1 MSKAIDPSQSC
12 AAPSPLGAWWNCEGQ
27 PYPVDRRKC
36 ENACVAQF
44 SLRRSGS
51 EMIAAMET
59 PDPDEEPLGT
69 VRAYAA
75 AQDLPPRAPEQRT
88 ARTGPVLLVLA
99 FVLLVAGGAV
109 VAWRLADRASS
120 PSATAP
126 GARTTASKGGA
137 RAAAAGSGSR
147 SAASRSRSAASRSRS
162 AAPRSRSA
170 APTSARGSV
179 VAVGRVLAFAGA
191 GRAAAQ
197 RGDWAA
203 ALRNRQAT
211 LARLARVRA
220 AGPVAASLGFLR
232 AALQAS
238 VKADQARVTC
248 GCGAENPQDVAATE
262 LKRRFLDAFNPLAS
276 RYLGRTYSEPD
287 I

>member
-1 MSKAIDPSQSC
+1 
-12 AAPSPLGAWWNCEGQ
+12 
-27 PYPVDRRKC
+27 
-36 ENACVAQF
+36 
-44 SLRRSGS
+44 
-51 EMIAAMET
+51 MET
-59 PDPDEEPLGT
+59 PEPDEEPLGT

-75 AQDLPPRAPEQRT
+75 PRDLPPRGPEPRP

-99 FVLLVAGGAV
+99 FVLVVAGGAV

-120 PSATAP
+120 SSSRSPSTASAP
-126 GARTTASKGGA
+126 RTAASKGGA
-137 RAAAAGSGSR
+137 RAAAGG
-147 SAASRSRSAASRSRS
+147 SRSRSGASHSAAASPSRS
-162 AAPRSRSA
+162 AVA
-170 APTSARGSV
+170 APSARTSV

-191 GRAAAQ
+191 GRSAAQ
-197 RGDWAA
+197 HGDWAA

-220 AGPVAASLGFLR
+220 APSLAAGLSFLR

-238 VKADQARVTC
+238 IKADQARVKC
-248 GCGAENPQDVAATE
+248 GCSAENPQDVAATE